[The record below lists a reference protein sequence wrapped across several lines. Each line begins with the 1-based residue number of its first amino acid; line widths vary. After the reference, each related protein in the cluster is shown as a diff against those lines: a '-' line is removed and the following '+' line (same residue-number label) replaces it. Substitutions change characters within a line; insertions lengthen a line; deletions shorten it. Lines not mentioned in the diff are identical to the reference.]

1 MNRGWTRYQ
10 ATVKPRL
17 NNKQAEYDPLCILNK
32 TYKSSEYLQM
42 VA

>member
-1 MNRGWTRYQ
+1 MNHGYARYT
-10 ATVKPRL
+10 TVKPRL